1 MAQCKR
7 CGSMAINPKS
17 HGRDNTDLD
26 LCDVCFWR
34 KRAESATIYLVKTF
48 APDCCNI
55 LEGAYT
61 TVEKANACLESLDCN
76 PWESGVQEI
85 TLNQKLENDSKGYI
99 FIKGKTGD
107 IKPFDKEEIIF

>member
-17 HGRDNTDLD
+17 HGRDDTDLD

-34 KRAESATIYLVKTF
+34 KRAEASTKIYLVQTF
-48 APDCCNI
+48 APDCHI

-61 TVEKANACLESLDCN
+61 TIEKANECLEDLDCN
-76 PWESGVQEI
+76 VWAAGVQEVK
-85 TLNQKLENDSKGYI
+85 LNQKLEDDTKGYI
-99 FIKGKTGD
+99 FRKGKTGT
-107 IKPFDKEEIIF
+107 IEPFDKEKMVF